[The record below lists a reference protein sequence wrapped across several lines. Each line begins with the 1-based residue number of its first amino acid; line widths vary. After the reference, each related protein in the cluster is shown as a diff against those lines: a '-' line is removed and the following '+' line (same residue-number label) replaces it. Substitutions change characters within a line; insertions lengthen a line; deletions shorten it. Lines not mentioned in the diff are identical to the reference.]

1 MKVWRKRDPVWG
13 AGRVGCSRGTSGTGG
28 LGNLLRVGDPVTNR
42 CDGMGQRLVVFEML
56 EVGRACR
63 TVHLCGCCN
72 RWGGGGTCLGARL
85 HSLICYDVIHAVSP
99 SSLRGIYPM
108 GELGAGLHLQDRL
121 SGHYTSCPMT
131 ASNLIETL
139 CGQWIHSS
147 TIISQVSPSPP
158 SYSFISRYSETATLK
173 PLDGERY
180 HFKAFN
186 S

>member
-1 MKVWRKRDPVWG
+1 MGWG
-13 AGRVGCSRGTSGTGG
+13 KGWSCLKCLKWGGPAGRCTFVDAAT
-28 LGNLLRVGDPVTNR
+28 
-42 CDGMGQRLVVFEML
+42 
-56 EVGRACR
+56 A
-63 TVHLCGCCN
+63 
-72 RWGGGGTCLGARL
+72 GGGGTCLGARL